1 MINVEL
7 KSSDRKVR
15 LFIIEDNPDECEIFK
30 EFFKFRKDIEL
41 CGISE
46 DGIDG
51 IEKVRQIKPD
61 VILSDFIVPNI
72 DGLGILNLLR
82 KEFSKE
88 LKIIIISSVGNNKVA
103 EKAFENGAD
112 YYIKKPVALEYLS
125 NIILSVAQN
134 NTNLVFSNNINI
146 NRIKK
151 CLMGLGIPVNS
162 VGYDCIL
169 RALNDM
175 MFSNKAMTLKEI
187 YQFISDT
194 IGISTDCVEAGIR
207 NAIKKAHN
215 LNNNFYRSV
224 FSQDKCPS
232 NSVFL
237 NILKEFI
244 SINLY

>member
-7 KSSDRKVR
+7 KNNDLKVR
-15 LFIIEDNPDECEIFK
+15 LFIIEDNPDECEIFE
-30 EFFKFRKDIEL
+30 EFFGSREDIEL
-41 CGISE
+41 CGISS
-46 DGIDG
+46 DGLEG
-51 IEKVRQIKPD
+51 IKKVREIKPD

-82 KEFSKE
+82 KEFSKD
-88 LKIIIISSVGNNKVA
+88 LKIIIISSVGSNKVA

-125 NIILSVAQN
+125 NIILSVVES
-134 NTNLVFSNNINI
+134 NTNFLFSNNINI

-151 CLMGLGIPVNS
+151 CLIALGIPVNS

-169 RALNDM
+169 KALSDM
-175 MFSNKAMTLKEI
+175 MFSNKVVALKEI

-194 IGISTDCVEAGIR
+194 LGISTDCVEAGIR
-207 NAIKKAHN
+207 NAIKKAHS
-215 LNNNFYRSV
+215 LNNDFYKSI

-232 NSVFL
+232 NSIFL